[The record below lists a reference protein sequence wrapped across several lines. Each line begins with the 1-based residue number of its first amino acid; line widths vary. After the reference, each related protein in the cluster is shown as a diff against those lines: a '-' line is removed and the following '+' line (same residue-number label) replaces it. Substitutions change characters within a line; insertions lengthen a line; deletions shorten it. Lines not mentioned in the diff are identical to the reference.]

1 MPPSSLDAA
10 AHVVQ
15 QALTPVFLLSGI
27 AALLGVFATRLARV
41 SDQASA
47 LAREADSAGRE
58 ARLKV
63 LKLRSHALDWAVV
76 LAALAGALTCSAVL
90 VLFLGQV
97 GGPLG
102 ARALFVVFGGAIVL
116 TMGALTAFV
125 AEMLLAARGVR
136 LVVERER
143 GR

>member
-1 MPPSSLDAA
+1 MINYDMESA

-27 AALLGVFATRLARV
+27 AALLNVFASRLARV
-41 SDQASA
+41 ADKVDALTVQPKDAVRDQ
-47 LAREADSAGRE
+47 
-58 ARLKV
+58 RLKV
-63 LKLRSHALDWAVV
+63 LKLRSRALDWAVV
-76 LAALAGALTCSAVL
+76 LAALAGALTCAAVL

-97 GGPLG
+97 SGSSG
-102 ARALFVVFGGAIVL
+102 ASLLFLLFGGAIVL

-125 AEMLLAARGVR
+125 AEMLMAARGVR
-136 LVVERER
+136 LTVERNA